1 MAVRADPTVATLP
14 LVNDDWRADAAC
26 RDSDAGLFDYDPDTD
41 PAAKATEAKHICS
54 GCQVR
59 DTCRDSALAQPAA
72 DDTIGI
78 YGGLT
83 PAQRAELRGHNLQQ
97 RAGRA
102 RESWRLAADP
112 KFARVT
118 HELAVQIGVDA
129 AANELGVHAR
139 TLQRAWQRHRLG
151 SHAPVP
157 APRPEA
163 ARWLVAGALERLGW
177 TERDTTRYWPMTDPE
192 FAASAFDLAGKVG
205 VFRAAEQLG
214 TSNTTLYRA
223 WDRHQLGR
231 PERPPRWTQQ
241 LISDRALAEQAFQH
255 ARQSSILAAAS
266 EFQTSA
272 PTLRRAFAHHG
283 LGHPHAGL
291 DPAELRQRWLH
302 QPGPDHRNRQ
312 QRRAYR
318 AHRSAER
325 QQRRREQAGSH
336 QQQPPPRDWRDRL
349 ASRTRRDRGQGVGD
363 RER

>member
-129 AANELGVHAR
+129 A
-139 TLQRAWQRHRLG
+139 
-151 SHAPVP
+151 
-157 APRPEA
+157 
-163 ARWLVAGALERLGW
+163 
-177 TERDTTRYWPMTDPE
+177 TTRYWPMTDPE

-272 PTLRRAFAHHG
+272 PTLRRAFARHG